1 MTKLLFIMMA
11 ILVLAVGASI
21 RRRFRSD
28 RDQSVTDD
36 IMRQIESVGHVEAED
51 IEAVNVERVR
61 AKEDEFWAQPWDLP
75 EDDW

>member
-1 MTKLLFIMMA
+1 MA
-11 ILVLAVGASI
+11 ILVLAVGVST
-21 RRRFRSD
+21 RRRFRLD

-51 IEAVNVERVR
+51 IETVNVERVR
-61 AKEDEFWAQPWDLP
+61 AKEDEFWAQPWDFP